1 MKLLP
6 WHPVA
11 EFYKFGVM
19 ETPSPYQSPQSHM
32 SPQPPAD
39 IPDVMMREP
48 GAIKVFGVF
57 HFVVAGY
64 GIIMGLI
71 SLISTIFLQ
80 EFTRKLTSAGGP
92 SGPSSPDQDMA
103 MMSYMN
109 ELKPFT
115 YVSIVFTF
123 TLAVMLIIAGI
134 GLIKG
139 REKGRVMS
147 IRYAWTSIGMKL
159 MTFIYTIAVVIPATK
174 RMTDAMYAGLPSGLG
189 NTMGSFMQYSQL
201 FTIIMTCAYPVV
213 VLIIMKGQKI
223 KEYLAGR

>member
-1 MKLLP
+1 
-6 WHPVA
+6 
-11 EFYKFGVM
+11 M

-39 IPDVMMREP
+39 IPDVMVREP

-57 HFVVAGY
+57 HLVIAGY
-64 GIIMGLI
+64 GIIMGLF
-71 SLISTIFLQ
+71 SLVSTLFLQ
-80 EFTRKLTSAGGP
+80 EFTQKLTSASRP
-92 SGPSSPDQDMA
+92 SGPSAPDQEMA

-115 YVSIVFTF
+115 YGSIAFSF
-123 TLAVMLIIAGI
+123 ILATMLIIAGI

-147 IRYAWTSIGMKL
+147 IRYAWTSLGMKL
-159 MTFIYTIAVVIPATK
+159 VTFIFTIAVVIPATK
-174 RMTDAMYAGLPSGLG
+174 RMTDTLYQGLPGGLG

-201 FTIIMTCAYPVV
+201 LTIIMTCAYPIV